1 MAFIVVTSTFPPRG
15 GSSVQRVA
23 KFCKYAK
30 RMGAEPV
37 VITAHFKSG
46 LRDETLLEDLP
57 EDLEVHR
64 VANSILGSSS
74 LISRLQRRF
83 ARVFLP
89 DEHSAWGRSACRA
102 AKSLAAN
109 RQFDAVFVS
118 YGTPSALKAG
128 VAIGKMLKIPIVTD
142 IRDFKQKNII
152 NKKKIQGYGLIRQF
166 LINRLEAS
174 LFLEISRFSVVSRTY
189 ASALS
194 SHYGVE
200 QNMIHTIYNG
210 YDPEDFRDIVAK
222 SESWI
227 EQPILRY
234 VGFITH
240 LPSFQNLVAAISK
253 INKARI
259 NEQNSL
265 VRLEVFGENN
275 LALLQD
281 IIRSHSAAEFCSV
294 KGYIPHNEAIE
305 KMSSASAL
313 VLLQHGESG
322 VLTGKLFEYIGAARP
337 IILINNGNHELK
349 ALINEHS
356 LGCVAEYSRPDE
368 IKVAIENILTS
379 KLDAKAQYN
388 PSFRREFQAVQFLR
402 MIKAAVIGEKITDD

>member
-1 MAFIVVTSTFPPRG
+1 MTFFVVTTTFPPRG

-37 VITAHFKSG
+37 VITAHFNGS

-64 VANSILGSSS
+64 VPNSILGSSS
-74 LISRLQRRF
+74 LISRLQRRL
-83 ARVFLP
+83 ARAFLP

-102 AKSLAAN
+102 ARSLAAN

-118 YGTPSALKAG
+118 YGAPSALKAG
-128 VAIGKMLKIPIVTD
+128 VAIGRMLKIPIVTD
-142 IRDFKQKNII
+142 IRDFNQKNIM
-152 NKKKIQGYGLIRQF
+152 NKKKIQSYGLIRQF

-194 SHYGVE
+194 SHYSVE
-200 QNMIHTIYNG
+200 KNMIHTIYNG
-210 YDPEDFRDIVAK
+210 YDPDDFRDRVVK
-222 SESWI
+222 SESGI
-227 EQPILRY
+227 EKPILRY

-259 NEQNSL
+259 NEQKPL

-281 IIRSHSAAEFCSV
+281 IIRSYSAAEFCSV
-294 KGYIPHNEAIE
+294 KGYVPHNEAIE
-305 KMSSASAL
+305 KMTSASAL

-322 VLTGKLFEYIGAARP
+322 VLTGKLFEYIGAVRP
-337 IILINNGNHELK
+337 ILLINNGNHELK
-349 ALINEHS
+349 ALISEHS
-356 LGCVAEYSRPDE
+356 LGYVAEYNRPDE
-368 IKVAIENILTS
+368 IKVAIENILS
-379 KLDAKAQYN
+379 RKLATEAHNN
-388 PSFRREFQAVQFLR
+388 PSFRRDFQAVQFLR
-402 MIKAAVIGEKITDD
+402 TIKSAVRGKKI